1 MAGEMALAIEL
12 PEDIAWVLGALG
24 FQWIFLDEDKFH
36 SAADSFRTLASDLS
50 SSKSDADGAAQTIIS
65 GNKGDAIDAF
75 GTAWD
80 KLSNSHVKDL
90 IDVCGVFADILGGIG
105 DAITVAKVAILA
117 QVVAA
122 AAAFAAAAVGTIF
135 TLGLS
140 DALGAAAEIGFKELI
155 QQAIDELERA
165 VEQQAL
171 YLAKQEVLSVVEGVL
186 SNIIG
191 QGLGDA
197 LGVSSGFSASSAL
210 DAGWKSG
217 VSNAEGLYKA
227 YTNPKFLASDA
238 GQMLLG
244 AGVGT
249 AKSAFGG
256 EGDGEGAPSG
266 DEGGGGE

>member
-1 MAGEMALAIEL
+1 MAIEL
-12 PEDIAWVLGALG
+12 PDDIAWVLGALG
-24 FQWIFLDEDKFH
+24 YQWIFLDEDKFH

-50 SSKSDADGAAQTIIS
+50 SSKADADGVAKSIIAA
-65 GNKGDAIDAF
+65 NKGDAIDAF

-90 IDVCGVFADILGGIG
+90 IDVCGVFADVLSGVG
-105 DAITVAKVAILA
+105 DAITVAKLAILA

-140 DALGAAAEIGFKELI
+140 DALGAAAEVGFKELI
-155 QQAIDELERA
+155 QRAIDELERA

-171 YLAKQEVLSVVEGVL
+171 YIAKQEVLSVVEGVL
-186 SNIIG
+186 ANIIG

-197 LGVSSGFSASSAL
+197 LGIGSGFSATSAL
-210 DAGWKSG
+210 DAGWQSG
-217 VSNAEGLYKA
+217 VANAKGLYKA
-227 YTNPKFLASDA
+227 YTNPKFLAADA

-244 AGVGT
+244 AAVGT
-249 AKSAFGG
+249 GKSAFGG
-256 EGDGEGAPSG
+256 GASEGEGSPSP
-266 DEGGGGE
+266 DEAGGGE